1 MFTMSLFAFKVS
13 ILGILYR
20 TAYRKFSAYVL
31 YVLLKLSFI
40 WKICVYG
47 INNYI
52 SKSELLFIA

>member
-1 MFTMSLFAFKVS
+1 MSLFAFKVS